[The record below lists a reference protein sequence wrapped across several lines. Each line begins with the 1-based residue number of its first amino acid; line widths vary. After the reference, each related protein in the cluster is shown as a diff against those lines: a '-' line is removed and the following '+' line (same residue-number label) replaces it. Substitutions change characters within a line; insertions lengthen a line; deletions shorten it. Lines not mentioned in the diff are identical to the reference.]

1 MNPKLREILQK
12 AESWP
17 QSIQDEALDFLL
29 AIDAEFR
36 EPVSLT
42 DEDREALERSAEDV
56 RQGRLVGDEEVRAVF
71 SRHRSG

>member
-42 DEDREALERSAEDV
+42 NEDRKALERSADDV
-56 RQGRLVGDEEVRAVF
+56 REGRFATEAEVREIF
-71 SRHRSG
+71 NRHR